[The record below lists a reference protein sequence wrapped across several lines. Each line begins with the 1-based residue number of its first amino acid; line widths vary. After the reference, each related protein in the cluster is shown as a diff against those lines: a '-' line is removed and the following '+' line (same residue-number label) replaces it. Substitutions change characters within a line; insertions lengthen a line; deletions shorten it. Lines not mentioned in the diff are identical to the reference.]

1 MKDDNNPYLNEGSK
15 YLVKSFCVFV
25 DILGYSSEILEFSKS
40 GKQLEH
46 FEKFYTTFLKATE
59 SIRDS
64 EQLTIQTKIFSDNI
78 LIGAPIANRGMFDDE
93 TQLGTLAM
101 FLKYLQLDL
110 TLEGYFLRGGWTIGN
125 LFIDENIA
133 YGDGLISSYKLEQS
147 TNFPR
152 IEVSSEIEPLIR
164 KHFEYYADP
173 TPTLQ
178 NTYLIKNNDRIC
190 INYLKGLTEYGDY
203 GLEVDTKNLGKHK
216 ELVESRLIDFNSIP
230 RIRSKYEWS
239 AEYHNYFV
247 DEFLGEK
254 YIEYKIDNIKLNS
267 FWKILD
273 K

>member
-1 MKDDNNPYLNEGSK
+1 MKENNNPYLHKSSK
-15 YLVKSFCVFV
+15 NLVKSFCVFV
-25 DILGYSSEILEFSKS
+25 DVLGYSSEILEFSKE

-59 SIRDS
+59 TIRDL
-64 EQLTIQTKIFSDNI
+64 QQPTIQTKIFSDNI
-78 LIGAPIANRGMFDDE
+78 LIGAPINGLFDDE

-110 TLEGYFLRGGWTIGN
+110 TLEGYFLRGGWTIGD

-133 YGDGLISSYKLEQS
+133 YGDGLISSYNLEQT

-152 IEVSSEIEPLIR
+152 IEVSAEIEPLIR
-164 KHFEYYADP
+164 KHFEYYDDP
-173 TPTLQ
+173 SHTLQ

-190 INYLKGLTEYGDY
+190 INYLKGLTEYGDF

-216 ELVESRLIDFNSIP
+216 ELVESRLKDFNSIP
-230 RIRSKYEWS
+230 RIRNKYEWS

-254 YIEYKIDNIKLNS
+254 YIEYKIDSIKLNS